1 MHISAFKKWILRKF
15 QNKTGKLG
23 NVSGNLRYL
32 RNTISVLSWCFGNP
46 SFFFALPL
54 TLLYCF
60 HVTPVCN
67 KQLKRGIWTWS
78 RPTLEQ
84 KSLTDNLI
92 LWKYALTGSVYR
104 LKKKIVG
111 FACPM
116 FKILYVIRNCFVVS
130 RHAPAKNWKQTHGI
144 SMWNYLEVV
153 QHTV

>member
-1 MHISAFKKWILRKF
+1 MNSKKIPKQEW
-15 QNKTGKLG
+15 QVG

-32 RNTISVLSWCFGNP
+32 RNTISVLSCCFGNP

-84 KSLTDNLI
+84 KSLTDDLI

-104 LKKKIVG
+104 LKKKYLVG

-116 FKILYVIRNCFVVS
+116 FKIGYVIRNRFVVS
-130 RHAPAKNWKQTHGI
+130 RRTPAKNWKQTHGI
-144 SMWNYLEVV
+144 SMWNYLEAV